1 MKMPL
6 NHLILEFSTD
16 LSYMPLLSYRIISR
30 KNQAITTSFC
40 FISLSFHYHSS
51 SYHSLPF
58 YVIWLG
64 NVWEKVLVNL
74 FNFYRHFKS
83 TPFHTVIRLLL
94 ILYFSFFISLF
105 LWSINM
111 FLLASYSDYFTSCP
125 TALFQSSQFLTELKF
140 NFLKLLFQFI
150 HLMPPD

>member
-1 MKMPL
+1 MPL

-16 LSYMPLLSYRIISR
+16 LSYMPLLSYRLISR

-40 FISLSFHYHSS
+40 FISLSFYYHSS
-51 SYHSLPF
+51 SYHSLLF

-83 TPFHTVIRLLL
+83 TPFHTVIHLHLICISVSSSHCFYGALTCSCLLATL
-94 ILYFSFFISLF
+94 ITSLVAPLHFFNHL
-105 LWSINM
+105 LN
-111 FLLASYSDYFTSCP
+111 FLL
-125 TALFQSSQFLTELKF
+125 
-140 NFLKLLFQFI
+140 N
-150 HLMPPD
+150 